1 MSLIVAV
8 PCGLVAATA
17 YGAATAVQHDAAHT
31 GTGTADARSLLR
43 LLRDPR
49 WLLSI
54 GGDAVGLVFQVI
66 ALSTGPVVLIQP
78 LLVLALPVSLLAG
91 WALGGSPPR
100 RGDYVACLGILGGLA
115 VFFALL
121 GDPGEASP
129 LAARSA
135 GIAAGGALAV
145 GLALCLAVRRGTVP
159 VRAAVYGGVAGAW
172 FGLVGVLLNAAAT
185 TWRDHGLAGFGH
197 PAGLVPLVGL
207 LVVGGI
213 GITLTQISF
222 QVGALGAS
230 FPANKAADPV
240 VAVVLGGALLHEHV
254 PAGPGYVA
262 GYLACLAAIVAGTV
276 RLANPPAV
284 ASPVVHQTPD
294 DLGGMD
300 HQRSIPSRS

>member
-31 GTGTADARSLLR
+31 GTGTADARGLLR

-54 GGDAVGLVFQVI
+54 GGDTIGLIFQVI

-78 LLVLALPVSLLAG
+78 LLVAALPVSLLVG
-91 WALGGSPPR
+91 WALGGSRPR
-100 RGDYVACLGILGGLA
+100 RPDYLACLGILGGLA
-115 VFFALL
+115 VFFALI
-121 GDPGEASP
+121 GDPGKAAP
-129 LAARSA
+129 LAARSGLIAIVVALVA
-135 GIAAGGALAV
+135 GLVACG
-145 GLALCLAVRRGTVP
+145 AVRRGTVP
-159 VRAAVYGGVAGAW
+159 VRAAVYGGVAGGW

-185 TWRDHGLAGFGH
+185 VWRDRGAAGFGH
-197 PAGLVPLVGL
+197 AAGLVPLIGL
-207 LVVGGI
+207 LVIGGV

-240 VAVVLGGALLHEHV
+240 VAVVLGAALLREHV
-254 PAGPGYVA
+254 PAGPAYVL
-262 GYLACLAAIVAGTV
+262 GYLACLAVIVAGTIT
-276 RLANPPAV
+276 LANPRPTPTSDLSHPRRAPAR
-284 ASPVVHQTPD
+284 PE
-294 DLGGMD
+294 
-300 HQRSIPSRS
+300 

>member
-17 YGAATAVQHDAAHT
+17 YGAATAVQHEAAHT
-31 GTGTADARSLLR
+31 GTGAADARGLVR

-78 LLVLALPVSLLAG
+78 LLVAALPVSLLVG
-91 WALGGSPPR
+91 WALGGSRPQR
-100 RGDYVACLGILGGLA
+100 RDYLACLGILGGLA
-115 VFFALL
+115 VFFALI
-121 GDPGEASP
+121 GDPGKASL
-129 LAARSA
+129 LASHPATVA
-135 GIAAGGALAV
+135 IVVALGVGIAA
-145 GLALCLAVRRGTVP
+145 CLAVRRRTVP

-185 TWRDHGLAGFGH
+185 TWRDRGLAGFAH
-197 PAGLVPLVGL
+197 AEGLVPLIGL
-207 LVVGGI
+207 LVIGAL

-240 VAVVLGGALLHEHV
+240 VAVVLGAALLHEHV
-254 PAGPGYVA
+254 PAGPFYVL
-262 GYLACLAAIVAGTV
+262 GYLACLAAIVAGTIT
-276 RLANPPAV
+276 LANPPAV
-284 ASPVVHQTPD
+284 LVAQPD
-294 DLGGMD
+294 
-300 HQRSIPSRS
+300 I